1 MTSTHH
7 TCGAVAGVRTG
18 LTAVPRVGG
27 FLPGVLGHT
36 VTPGLTIQP
45 ALGCA
50 GGPLLCLLASTW
62 LGQHSK
68 VPSAHRWAAEIT
80 TFSECEKTQEA
91 LLFCSRTKQKPRSH
105 TVKNRASLVGGER
118 RAGTGPTSKPVC
130 PATGG
135 KGPRAPLRNA
145 VGCVQKNG
153 KVGALRVCICTI
165 LYP

>member
-18 LTAVPRVGG
+18 LTAVPRAGG

-50 GGPLLCLLASTW
+50 GGPLLCLLASAW

-105 TVKNRASLVGGER
+105 TVKKRAFSGQGRQKSRNWPNFKASVSSHWRQGPSGSSPER
-118 RAGTGPTSKPVC
+118 CGLCAK
-130 PATGG
+130 
-135 KGPRAPLRNA
+135 KW
-145 VGCVQKNG
+145 
-153 KVGALRVCICTI
+153 
-165 LYP
+165 